1 MISEWK
7 ECTIAEL
14 GYVAGGATPS
24 TKEPQNYDGG
34 HIPWIT
40 PKDLSTFSGRYI
52 SRGGRNITEKGLKS
66 CSAQMLPK
74 HSILFSSRAPI
85 GYIAIADCPLCT
97 NQGFKS
103 VIPNENTDYL
113 FLYYLLK
120 YNKEKI
126 ENMGSG
132 TTFKEVSGATMKSI
146 KVSVPISKCT
156 QHIIGNILG
165 NIDDKIEL
173 NNAINENLHKQ
184 VKALFKA
191 WFVDYIPFDGVLPN
205 DWIGTTL
212 GSIVDIT
219 SGKRPFERSLEKSQ
233 EFSIPLVGAAS
244 IMGFT
249 NAVLYNEKILVTG
262 RVGTHGVIQRFSNEC
277 WTSDNTLVIKS
288 PYYEFVYQV
297 LHNIDY
303 SNMNR
308 GSTQPLITQSDLK
321 KVPIFLPTTNIL
333 DKFESIAGVLMA
345 KYEKNVSENDKLVT
359 LRDTLLPKL
368 MSGEIDVSDVEI

>member
-1 MISEWK
+1 MSAEWK

-14 GYVAGGATPS
+14 GNVAGGATPS

-34 HIPWIT
+34 NISWIT

-52 SRGGRNITEKGLKS
+52 SRGERNITEKGLKS

-103 VIPNENTDYL
+103 VIPNENIDYL

-120 YNKEKI
+120 YNKGKI

-156 QHIIGNILG
+156 QRIIGNILG
-165 NIDDKIEL
+165 KIDDKIES
-173 NNAINENLHKQ
+173 NNRANNILQ
-184 VKALFKA
+184 QQAQALFKA
-191 WFVDYIPFDGVLPN
+191 WFVNYIPFGGVMPDG
-205 DWIGTTL
+205 WINTEL
-212 GSIVDIT
+212 GKIIDIT
-219 SGKRPFERSLEKSQ
+219 SGKRPIERSIEKTQ
-233 EFSIPLVGAAS
+233 EFSIPLVGATS
-244 IMGFT
+244 VMGFT

-262 RVGTHGVIQRFSNEC
+262 RVGTHGVIQRFSKSC
-277 WTSDNTLVIKS
+277 WASDNTFVIKS
-288 PYYEFVYQV
+288 KYYEFVCQI
-297 LHNIDY
+297 LHAIDFQ
-303 SNMNR
+303 SMNR

-321 KVPIFLPTTNIL
+321 KIPLILPTADIL
-333 DKFESIAGVLMA
+333 GKFESIVGVLMA
-345 KYEKNVSENDKLVT
+345 QYEQNISENDKLAT

-368 MSGEIDVSDVEI
+368 MSGEIDVSNVKI

>member
-1 MISEWK
+1 MKFEERTLASLSKSGRGEYGINASAVPYSSDLYTYLRITDINDDGTLNKNDLKSVCQEN
-7 ECTIAEL
+7 AEKYIL
-14 GYVAGGATPS
+14 NPNDIVFARTGAS
-24 TKEPQNYDGG
+24 TGRNYFYDGSDG
-34 HIPWIT
+34 ILVYAGFLIKFSLDENKVN
-40 PKDLSTFSGRYI
+40 PKYIKYYCLS
-52 SRGGRNITEKGLKS
+52 KK
-66 CSAQMLPK
+66 
-74 HSILFSSRAPI
+74 
-85 GYIAIADCPLCT
+85 
-97 NQGFKS
+97 FKNWVNS
-103 VIPNENTDYL
+103 FNT
-113 FLYYLLK
+113 
-120 YNKEKI
+120 
-126 ENMGSG
+126 GS
-132 TTFKEVSGATMKSI
+132 TR
-146 KVSVPISKCT
+146 
-156 QHIIGNILG
+156 GNINAQTFGEMKIDLPLRKHQDNAV
-165 NIDDKIEL
+165 NILSALDDKIEL